1 MAAAVQP
8 SSTHAP
14 AVAGAVSGVA
24 QVLAEHP
31 LDSLKVRLQSRLAAF
46 THVRG
51 GPLPMLQYTMRVE
64 GVAALYQGVSPRLL
78 SYGLVKMS
86 LFTLYERWLP
96 LCGGSPLLAGGLA
109 GACNSVVSCPQD
121 VLKSRLQV
129 LRVSRRSATG
139 AHCGV
144 PHAPLGPPLGSHAPS
159 PVSPGLQP

>member
-64 GVAALYQGVSPRLL
+64 GVTALYQGVSPRLL
-78 SYGLVKMS
+78 TYGLVKMS

-96 LCGGSPLLAGGLA
+96 LCGGSPLLAGVG
-109 GACNSVVSCPQD
+109 SPEP
-121 VLKSRLQV
+121 K
-129 LRVSRRSATG
+129 
-139 AHCGV
+139 
-144 PHAPLGPPLGSHAPS
+144 PEPEPPPE
-159 PVSPGLQP
+159 P